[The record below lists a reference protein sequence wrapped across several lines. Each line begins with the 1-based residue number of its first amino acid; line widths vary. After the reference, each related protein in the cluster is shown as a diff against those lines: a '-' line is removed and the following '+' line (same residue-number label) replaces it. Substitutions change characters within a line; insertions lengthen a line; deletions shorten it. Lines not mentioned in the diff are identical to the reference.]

1 MAGIFLPLM
10 LDIIGQGL
18 TGMHHQQV
26 PHQNTFQPTSSDAS
40 ADSTNI
46 HTVGP
51 AANHGG
57 INLNLHFHQEN
68 RSHNTTTHGITE
80 EHRDYVRTLLE
91 RNFKLEH
98 TLEQI
103 ASNYSV
109 RRKRSSRRVS
119 DYWNRQAKNE
129 STTRRPLGE
138 EKPVKVCR
146 RSICIMKICTWRT
159 TYSKTCLAYKPYKSA
174 PTTTTPRPFKANFVT
189 TTPKPEVFDE
199 ISFLQGFLKS
209 YCLRQNPFQ
218 RNVTFSN
225 PDMSNDN
232 NKNGRNSTIRTRSNI
247 HSGNWS

>member
-18 TGMHHQQV
+18 TGMQHQQV

-57 INLNLHFHQEN
+57 INLNCTSIKRIGLII
-68 RSHNTTTHGITE
+68 TTTHGITE
-80 EHRDYVRTLLE
+80 EHRDYVKTLLE

-103 ASNYSV
+103 APNYSV
-109 RRKRSSRRVS
+109 RRKRSSKRVS

-129 STTRRPLGE
+129 STTRRSLGE

-159 TYSKTCLAYKPYKSA
+159 NNSKTCLAYKPYKST
-174 PTTTTPRPFKANFVT
+174 PTTTTPRPFKAN
-189 TTPKPEVFDE
+189 
-199 ISFLQGFLKS
+199 L
-209 YCLRQNPFQ
+209 
-218 RNVTFSN
+218 
-225 PDMSNDN
+225 
-232 NKNGRNSTIRTRSNI
+232 
-247 HSGNWS
+247 